1 MTGVGDE
8 ISLTILRYRRYRIG
22 DRLTRFFT
30 NIPYFSTKESAW
42 NNCYETVEV
51 NLGAN
56 WIMGERNPLL
66 KYLQAAGLQ
75 AVELFETDEVKII
88 DIVDDEFIDITD
100 EAEEYFV
107 KDSAIISM
115 LMTMTQSIL
124 IVTNFVAS
132 RARRNSP
139 LT

>member
-1 MTGVGDE
+1 
-8 ISLTILRYRRYRIG
+8 
-22 DRLTRFFT
+22 
-30 NIPYFSTKESAW
+30 
-42 NNCYETVEV
+42 
-51 NLGAN
+51 
-56 WIMGERNPLL
+56 MGERNPLL

-132 RARRNSP
+132 SWHRNPCSIQILSCVSKAHFKKF